1 LSALHELIGLRDD
14 LHKIIIGDLL
24 QHNKNVVVHDPSR
37 AGDTVTFLA
46 HETTL
51 DGVIE
56 TIAYTIGS
64 GDYSLDLKMV
74 NGMMATIEVRSYAP
88 EVSLEGLV

>member
-1 LSALHELIGLRDD
+1 MNALRDLIGLQND

-24 QHNKNVVVHDPSR
+24 QHNKNVVIHDPLR
-37 AGDTVTFLA
+37 AGDTVIFLA

-56 TIAYTIGS
+56 TIAYTIGG

-74 NGMMATIEVRSYAP
+74 NSMMASIEVRSYALEIP
-88 EVSLEGLV
+88 LEGLV